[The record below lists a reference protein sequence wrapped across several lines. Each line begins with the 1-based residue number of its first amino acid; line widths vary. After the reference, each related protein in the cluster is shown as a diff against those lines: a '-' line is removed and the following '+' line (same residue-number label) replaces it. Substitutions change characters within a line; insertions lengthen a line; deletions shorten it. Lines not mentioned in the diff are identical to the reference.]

1 MRTQAS
7 KRAESFAAQLIGR
20 YARSGARR
28 RWIELLLPNAGVFAT
43 SIVNNYQLALCV
55 SSPRSRSAANWERRA
70 AAQSWRQIE
79 RSLETMP
86 PLQRPLAVRTV
97 VQETTLTRV
106 VQRLQRIET
115 RASHAVS
122 MPAMAT
128 RADSSTVQPQPAAES
143 LQPSAPPAAEMPLLP
158 PVVAANTAIA
168 QQTTSAPS
176 IAPRSSPHVPAKTA
190 GGATSEHEL
199 ERLADRVISSID
211 RRIVA
216 QRERFGRP

>member
-43 SIVNNYQLALCV
+43 SIVNNYRLALCI
-55 SSPRSRSAANWERRA
+55 SSPRSRSAAQWERRA
-70 AAQSWRQIE
+70 APQSWRQSE
-79 RSLETMP
+79 RSLESMSTW
-86 PLQRPLAVRTV
+86 QRPSAVRTV

-115 RASHAVS
+115 RANHAAS
-122 MPAMAT
+122 MAAMAT
-128 RADSSTVQPQPAAES
+128 RADSSTMQLQPAAENR
-143 LQPSAPPAAEMPLLP
+143 QPSAPAAAEMPLRP
-158 PVVAANTAIA
+158 PVIAANPAIA
-168 QQTTSAPS
+168 QQTNSAPS
-176 IAPRSSPHVPAKTA
+176 SAPRGSPHVPAKTA
-190 GGATSEHEL
+190 GGAVSEREL

>member
-28 RWIELLLPNAGVFAT
+28 RWIELLLPSAGLFAT
-43 SIVNNYQLALCV
+43 SIVNSYRLALCV
-55 SSPRSRSAANWERRA
+55 SSPRSRSAAKWERRA
-70 AAQSWRQIE
+70 APQSRQQIA
-79 RSLETMP
+79 RSLESMP
-86 PLQRPLAVRTV
+86 PWQRPSALRTV

-115 RASHAVS
+115 RANHAAS
-122 MPAMAT
+122 MTAMAT
-128 RADSSTVQPQPAAES
+128 RADSSTTQLQAAAENR
-143 LQPSAPPAAEMPLLP
+143 QPSPPPAAQMPLRQP
-158 PVVAANTAIA
+158 VAAANPAIA
-168 QQTTSAPS
+168 QQTNNAPS
-176 IAPRSSPHVPAKTA
+176 STPGGNPRVPAKTG
-190 GGATSEHEL
+190 GGAVSEHEI